1 METLWKDLRYS
12 LRTLMKNPGFVGIVL
27 FSLGLGIGFNV
38 TIFSLVNAVLLRPL
52 PLVEQPDQLVEVYS
66 ASPNLRFG
74 AVSYPDYVDLGERTQ
89 AFDGLIAQRTTPMN
103 IGHGGQSEILA
114 GTLVSGNYFSVLGV
128 KPEIGRTF
136 SPEEDR
142 TPNTHP
148 VVVISHNLWQNRFKG
163 ETSAV
168 GRTLSLN
175 GVTYNIIGVAPKD
188 FIGTI
193 VGFAPDVWVPLMMQG
208 QIIPGSDRLKERG
221 QRWLNVVGRLKNGVS
236 VEQARAD
243 LQSVVG
249 KLAQDYPETNRATTS
264 TVVGLGE
271 GATGFKKDLAP
282 VLQVLMVIVLL
293 VLLIACF
300 NVANLLLARSYARQK
315 EIGIRLALGASR
327 WRLVRQLLTESLL
340 LSVMGGVAGLL
351 VAKWGASLLL
361 SLVPQSALPLVLDL
375 SIDRRVMLFALVVSV
390 VTGIIFGLIPALQT
404 TKPDILPILKDEMPN
419 PKQGKTRL
427 RGLLVVGQV
436 AISLVLLITAGL
448 FIRSLQNAR
457 SNNLNFKPQNIL
469 VASTDVAMQG
479 YDKNQGQAYYRQL
492 QERAAQMPQ
501 VRNVTLANV
510 VPLSGGG
517 TQQRAVTIEQSD
529 MPANTPLAVDYNVVE
544 PKFFEALAIPVL
556 EGRDFNWQD
565 AEDKQKVVV
574 INEEMARRFWPNQ
587 NALGK
592 RIGTNGVEGMLEVV
606 GIVKN
611 DRYYNLNESVRPYMY
626 LPFQQHYN
634 SRMNLLVHA
643 SVDANVLLPALRGEL
658 QSLNRDM
665 PYRLLTMTDSLGL
678 ALAGQRLAA
687 VLLSIFGF
695 LALGLAAMGLYGV
708 MSYSVNQRTREI
720 GILMALGAQQ
730 GDVLGI
736 VMRQGLVLTGVGL
749 AVGLAASFA
758 LTRFLSNLLYGIGAT
773 DLFTFGV
780 ISLILAAVAG
790 AAVFLP
796 ARRATKVDPMIALRY
811 E

>member
-1 METLWKDLRYS
+1 MDTLWKDLRYS
-12 LRTLMKNPGFVGIVL
+12 LRTLLKKPGFVVIVL
-27 FSLGLGIGFNV
+27 LSLGLGIGFNV

-52 PLVEQPDQLVEVYS
+52 PAVEQSEQLLEVYS

-74 AVSYPDYVDLGERTQ
+74 AVSYPDYLDLRDRSQ
-89 AFDGLIAQRTTPMN
+89 AFSGLLAQRTTPMN

-114 GTLVSGNYFSVLGV
+114 GTIVSGNYFSLLGV
-128 KPEIGRTF
+128 KPQLGRAF
-136 SPEEDR
+136 DAVEDQ

-148 VVVISHNLWQNRFKG
+148 VVVISHNLWQHRFDG
-163 ETSAV
+163 ETNVV

-175 GVTYNIIGVAPKD
+175 GQTYNIIGVAPKD

-208 QIIPGSDRLKERG
+208 QLLPGSDRLKERG
-221 QRWLNVVGRLKNGVS
+221 LRWLNVVGRPKDGVS
-236 VEQARAD
+236 IEQARAD

-300 NVANLLLARSYARQK
+300 NVANLLLARSYGRQR

-327 WRLVRQLLTESLL
+327 RRLIRQLLTESLL
-340 LSVMGGVAGLL
+340 LSVLGGIAGLL

-361 SLVPQSALPLVLDL
+361 NLVPQSALPLVLDL
-375 SIDRRVMLFALVVSV
+375 SIDRRVMLFALGISLL
-390 VTGIIFGLIPALQT
+390 TGLIFGLAPALQT
-404 TKPDILPILKDEMPN
+404 TKPDILPILKDETPN
-419 PKQGKTRL
+419 PKQGKSRL
-427 RGLLVVGQV
+427 RSLLVIGQV

-448 FIRSLQNAR
+448 FIRSLQNSL
-457 SNNLNFKPQNIL
+457 SNSLSFKPQSLL
-469 VASTDVAMQG
+469 VASTDVTMQG
-479 YDKNQGQAYYRQL
+479 YNKNLGQAYYRQL
-492 QERAAQMPQ
+492 QERAAQLPQ
-501 VRNVTLANV
+501 VQTVSLANA

-517 TQQRAVTIEQSD
+517 TQQRGVTIEGSD
-529 MPANTPLAVDYNVVE
+529 MPSNTPLSIDYNIVE
-544 PKFFEALAIPVL
+544 PKFFQAMSIPL
-556 EGRDFNWQD
+556 LQGRDFNWQD
-565 AEDKQKVVV
+565 AEGKQPVVI

-592 RIGTNGVEGMLEVV
+592 RLGTNGVEGLLEVV

-611 DRYYNLNESVRPYMY
+611 DRYYNLNETPRPYMY
-626 LPFQQHYN
+626 LPFQQNYN
-634 SRMNLLVHA
+634 ARMNLFVQT
-643 SVDANVLLPALRGEL
+643 SVDASILLPALRGEL
-658 QSLNRDM
+658 QTLNRDM
-665 PYRLLTMTDSLGL
+665 PYRLMTMTESLGL

-687 VLLSIFGF
+687 VLLGVFGA

-730 GDVLGI
+730 SYVLGL
-736 VMRQGLVLTGVGL
+736 VMKQGLILTGIGL
-749 AVGLAASFA
+749 LIGLAASFA

-773 DLFTFGV
+773 DLLTFGV

-790 AAVFLP
+790 VAVFLP